1 MADEDRSEDARR
13 AAAEARLATGS
24 RRAAHLDPA
33 LHERAVAQMR
43 EEQAEAIR
51 RRTLFLWIA
60 VPCLIASL
68 AGSLLLDRSEH
79 AVLAYASDLVACAAA
94 WVLWRSNR
102 ERLRDL
108 IGR

>member
-1 MADEDRSEDARR
+1 MNKELTRQVSEVEDIELELRKLQNAQND
-13 AAAEARLATGS
+13 
-24 RRAAHLDPA
+24 
-33 LHERAVAQMR
+33 AVAQMR

-51 RRTLFLWIA
+51 RRTLFRWIA

-79 AVLAYASDLVACAAA
+79 AVLAYASDLVASGAA

-108 IGR
+108 LGR